1 MNIYVSNL
9 DSQTKNED
17 LKKLFEQF
25 GTVNSASVIMDKYT
39 GTSRGFAFV
48 EMGDSEGAAA
58 IQQLNNT
65 QLNGKFLSVSE
76 ARPRENRTGGG
87 GGGGYNKKW

>member
-9 DSQTKNED
+9 DSQTNNED

-25 GTVNSASVIMDKYT
+25 GKVASASVITDKYT
-39 GTSRGFAFV
+39 GSSRGFAFV
-48 EMGDSEGAAA
+48 EMNDAEGSTA

-65 QLNGKFLSVSE
+65 QVNGKSISVSE
-76 ARPRENRTGGG
+76 ARPRESRSGGG
-87 GGGGYNKKW
+87 GSYNKKW